1 MVMSVLYAKV
11 LKVFLKKQNQII
23 EQNHQVAIR
32 TKRRI
37 TAMLITVTL
46 IFATL

>member
-11 LKVFLKKQNQII
+11 LRVFLKKQNQII
-23 EQNHQVAIR
+23 EKNHQDAIR

-37 TAMLITVTL
+37 RAMLITVAL